1 MKRREFLGQVAQAIA
16 GLGLI
21 DAGWLRYGVETAAAS
36 SRYPYYQVAQ
46 PTGRKLALLIGI
58 NQYPSTQPLGGC
70 LTDVELQRELLIHR
84 FGFKAVDILTLTEQQ
99 ATRQQIEAAFI
110 EHLTGQVQSGDVVV
124 FHFSGYGRRVEKKA
138 GGAGG
143 VGEKSLLV
151 NTSLP
156 VAFNSLVSYDGE
168 DLLDET
174 LWLLL
179 RSLPT
184 NLITTILDTSFNPAG
199 KILPGSLQIR
209 SFPQA
214 VQGQIVE
221 AELDF
226 QKQIQQNLLHTGG
239 FNKLSGNLN
248 NIYRPAPSSMM
259 PGVVLVASS
268 STGSGTEAKWNGL
281 CAGLFTYALTQY
293 LWETTR
299 ATTVQ
304 VSLNRVSGVV
314 EQLVGNQQPQISEQ
328 KNQQRFDLTYHLS
341 PEPNIGADGAVKFVE
356 EDGKTV
362 QLWLGGILPTVLEYY
377 EVGSKLTLVPLQDKE
392 DLGGKEDLGETLLP
406 LLQVRSRTGLIAKAQ
421 IVGDS
426 NRSVQVGQLVQ
437 EAIRVLP
444 RNIHL
449 TIALDPSLE
458 RIERVDA
465 TSAFAAI
472 PHVSLVTAKEQLTDY
487 VFGRVPEAKP
497 PETSTTLLSASPASR
512 YGLFSLDQKLIPN
525 SAGELGEAVKVAV
538 QRLSPKLQTLL
549 AAKLWRLTTNEGS
562 SLLNVKATLEIIDAP
577 NQALMQRETQ
587 RSQKHEP
594 INASKQSK
602 KLFSTPLQAGF
613 SDIPVIKTS
622 RSNLPSQS
630 TSSDSIPIP
639 IGSRIQYRV
648 HNNGDRP
655 VYLLLLGL
663 DSSKNAIALFSCQAD
678 PTINDANA
686 KPVLLDVAIAPGQ
699 TIIVPQTA
707 VDFEWVIH
715 KPTGLA
721 EHQLI
726 FSSAKFTTTAALG
739 IALQTTQNQQYI
751 GVLSNPLEV
760 AQAMM
765 QDLHNA
771 STLLVQGTGASN
783 TEAPSSTASTYSLDV
798 NNWASLSFIYQ
809 VT

>member
-1 MKRREFLGQVAQAIA
+1 M
-16 GLGLI
+16 
-21 DAGWLRYGVETAAAS
+21 
-36 SRYPYYQVAQ
+36 
-46 PTGRKLALLIGI
+46 
-58 NQYPSTQPLGGC
+58 
-70 LTDVELQRELLIHR
+70 
-84 FGFKAVDILTLTEQQ
+84 
-99 ATRQQIEAAFI
+99 
-110 EHLTGQVQSGDVVV
+110 
-124 FHFSGYGRRVEKKA
+124 
-138 GGAGG
+138 
-143 VGEKSLLV
+143 
-151 NTSLP
+151 
-156 VAFNSLVSYDGE
+156 
-168 DLLDET
+168 
-174 LWLLL
+174 

-184 NLITTILDTSFNPAG
+184 NLITTILDTSFNPPD
-199 KILPGSLQIR
+199 KILPSNLQIR

-226 QKQIQQNLLHTGG
+226 QKQIPQNL
-239 FNKLSGNLN
+239 KLK
-248 NIYRPAPSSMM
+248 ASML
-259 PGVVLVASS
+259 PGVVLLAS
-268 STGSGTEAKWNGL
+268 GLNGLAHEVKWNGL
-281 CAGLFTYALTQY
+281 SAGLFTYALTQY

-304 VSLNRVSGVV
+304 VSLSRVNGVFQ
-314 EQLVGNQQPQISEQ
+314 QLVGNQQPQISEQ
-328 KNQQRFDLTYHLS
+328 KNQDRFDLTYHLN
-341 PEPNIGADGAVKFVE
+341 PEPNIGADGVVMSVE

-377 EVGSKLTLVPLQDKE
+377 EVGSKLTLVPPQVGKQGSWE
-392 DLGGKEDLGETLLP
+392 DGGTGEAGGGKNNSALTIPNSSLAPSPQQIAPSLL
-406 LLQVRSRTGLIAKAQ
+406 LVRSRTGLIAKAQ
-421 IVGDS
+421 IVGDR
-426 NRSVQVGQLVQ
+426 NNSVQVGQLVR

-444 RNIHL
+444 RNIRL
-449 TIALDPSLE
+449 AIALDPSLE

-472 PHVSLVTAKEQLTDY
+472 PHVSLVTAGEQLTDY

-497 PETSTTLLSASPASR
+497 PETSAVSSASPASR
-512 YGLFSLDQKLIPN
+512 YGLFSLAQKLIPN

-562 SLLNVKATLEIIDAP
+562 SLLNVKATLEIIDTP

-594 INASKQSK
+594 INLSNQSK
-602 KLFSTPLQAGF
+602 KLFSTPLKAGS

-622 RSNLPSQS
+622 RSNLPSEF
-630 TSSDSIPIP
+630 TSSDSIPIA

-663 DSSKNAIALFSCQAD
+663 DSNKNAIALFSCPAD
-678 PTINDANA
+678 PTTNETDA

-739 IALQTTQNQQYI
+739 IIHTQNQQYI
-751 GVLSNPLEV
+751 CVLSNPLEV
-760 AQAMM
+760 AQAML

-783 TEAPSSTASTYSLDV
+783 TEAPSSTTASTYSLDV
-798 NNWASLSFIYQ
+798 NNWASLSFVYQ